1 MIPKNSLGEKG
12 EKRAGNYLIKKN
24 IAALIEDVDDFEFAM
39 GWERK
44 AKQATVQKQLFLDF
58 KTIEE
63 ETLGKLDRLVSSKV
77 FPNRSKAI
85 QEAIQEKLTR
95 VNKSRL
101 ARECAKLDPA
111 VEKAIAEEG
120 FSQEIDQWPE
130 Y

>member
-1 MIPKNSLGEKG
+1 MSTAK
-12 EKRAGNYLIKKN
+12 
-24 IAALIEDVDDFEFAM
+24 IAI
-39 GWERK
+39 
-44 AKQATVQKQLFLDF
+44 
-58 KTIEE
+58 TIEE
-63 ETLGKLDRLVSSKV
+63 ETLGKLDRLVSAKV

-85 QEAIQEKLTR
+85 QEAIQEKLSR

-101 ARECAKLDPA
+101 AKECAKLDPA

>member
-1 MIPKNSLGEKG
+1 MSTAK
-12 EKRAGNYLIKKN
+12 
-24 IAALIEDVDDFEFAM
+24 IAI
-39 GWERK
+39 
-44 AKQATVQKQLFLDF
+44 
-58 KTIEE
+58 TIEE

-85 QEAIQEKLTR
+85 QEAIREKLSR

>member
-1 MIPKNSLGEKG
+1 MSTAK
-12 EKRAGNYLIKKN
+12 
-24 IAALIEDVDDFEFAM
+24 IAI
-39 GWERK
+39 
-44 AKQATVQKQLFLDF
+44 
-58 KTIEE
+58 TIEE

-85 QEAIQEKLTR
+85 QEAIMEKLSR
-95 VNKSRL
+95 VNRSRL

-120 FSQEIDQWPE
+120 FSQELEQWPE